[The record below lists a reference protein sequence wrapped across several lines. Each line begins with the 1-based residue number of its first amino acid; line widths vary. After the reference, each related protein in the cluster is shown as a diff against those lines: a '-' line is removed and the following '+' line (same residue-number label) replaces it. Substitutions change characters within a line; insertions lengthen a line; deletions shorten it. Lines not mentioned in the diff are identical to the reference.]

1 MDVSENR
8 ISNSLQ
14 NLSGCIKLKSLN
26 LGQNKLKD
34 FEAIEPLVMLIL
46 FIKSSCVI

>member
-34 FEAIEPLVMLIL
+34 LESIEPLVNIII
-46 FIKSSCVI
+46 FI